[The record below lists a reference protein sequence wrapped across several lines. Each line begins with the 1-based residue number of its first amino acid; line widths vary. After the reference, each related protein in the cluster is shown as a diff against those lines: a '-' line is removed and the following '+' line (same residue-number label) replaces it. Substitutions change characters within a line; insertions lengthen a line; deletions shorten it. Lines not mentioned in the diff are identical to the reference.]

1 MSLTQHFLTCLDLQR
16 TAHTI
21 QGYSSGCTVPIC
33 SHSFLTWTAKLT
45 KQGSPARP
53 DILPSITNS
62 SLLVL
67 LKGNAAFA
75 FLQLSGRPLGQL
87 ILMTFPSEG
96 SVDGRKELK
105 FPITELRHMLSFK
118 TPSAQS
124 LTQSTSNIR
133 KEKKKKPKSMPEQA
147 KNPVVESVR

>member
-1 MSLTQHFLTCLDLQR
+1 
-16 TAHTI
+16 
-21 QGYSSGCTVPIC
+21 
-33 SHSFLTWTAKLT
+33 
-45 KQGSPARP
+45 
-53 DILPSITNS
+53 
-62 SLLVL
+62 
-67 LKGNAAFA
+67 
-75 FLQLSGRPLGQL
+75 
-87 ILMTFPSEG
+87 MTFPSEG

-133 KEKKKKPKSMPEQA
+133 KEKKKPKSMPEQA